1 MDRFMLDTEF
11 SFDPLKCEL
20 DLEFWG
26 IKMLTSL
33 YGSTTL
39 SFGVT
44 CDTNFRLHTENI
56 KIKKEMGAY

>member
-56 KIKKEMGAY
+56 KI